1 MSNKVLNKLNTI
13 AAKGYKF
20 FIALVAIVFI
30 MLVIMLGYIVNKKY
44 TVAIMTVA
52 EPENRKSTLI
62 IQQEEENVQKL
73 KEIIDKNTCDIVKE
87 EIYVEEADLEFTTR
101 YEKSDKIATSTI
113 QVVQDGIDG
122 KQKITKKKKYIN
134 GELISDEVVGSQIVK
149 SSVDKIVKIGTGPG
163 YLKYQVSKN
172 DTMYVTS
179 NTLALRQ
186 EANNDA
192 QKIITINENDEI
204 KVLQIADDWY
214 LVQYGTYSG
223 WAKADC
229 LTKNDP
235 NKNISNNNEGGNYSK
250 SQLLQNLSFGM
261 SLNKK
266 SGLSLAQFEK
276 IFENNENDKKG
287 VMKENAKYFYYAE
300 QQYNVNGVFLAS
312 VAIHES
318 NWGTSAMA
326 QNKKNLFGYG
336 AYDRDPSGNAYS
348 FASYSEGI
356 DLLARVFVKYY
367 LNPKGTTIYNGE
379 TATGSHYNGNTL
391 TSVNTKYATDKNW
404 ANSVYKWMQY
414 LYNKI

>member
-1 MSNKVLNKLNTI
+1 
-13 AAKGYKF
+13 
-20 FIALVAIVFI
+20 
-30 MLVIMLGYIVNKKY
+30 
-44 TVAIMTVA
+44 
-52 EPENRKSTLI
+52 
-62 IQQEEENVQKL
+62 
-73 KEIIDKNTCDIVKE
+73 
-87 EIYVEEADLEFTTR
+87 
-101 YEKSDKIATSTI
+101 
-113 QVVQDGIDG
+113 
-122 KQKITKKKKYIN
+122 
-134 GELISDEVVGSQIVK
+134 
-149 SSVDKIVKIGTGPG
+149 
-163 YLKYQVSKN
+163 
-172 DTMYVTS
+172 MYVTS